1 MTAGNPALI
10 QRRYSGIPS
19 YIMFS
24 MNRYIA
30 VAAAIVV
37 ALILGVAALSMLDR
51 PTEVDYRLAKS
62 RAHLD
67 AENYLAVLKTLR
79 DLPSSQNRG
88 PETHSYL
95 GAAYLRLHLY
105 QAAIKEFEE
114 AVKLRPRR
122 SDPWIGLAS
131 SYIELGDGQK
141 AVDEAKRAT
150 DVEKGSADA
159 WVTLGR
165 AQWQQKD
172 LDEAEKAGLK
182 ARELSPQNQA
192 ASDLLLHV
200 YFDRNQPD
208 KFQPELDRNPNPTKG
223 IQDLAVRFV
232 LRQGQF
238 ARAYELKT
246 RYDKAALDRSILET
260 ELALQREPARME
272 QYPQYIRNLVR
283 AGRFAEAIDAAKRY
297 RGPVALDLE
306 LGKSYWMMAQKND
319 AIQAFQR
326 ASAGLIHKVSAEVA
340 LATITGDIQ
349 HWKEAYRAE
358 RIEQDYFILS
368 RLEDVLPKASPMVRA
383 FIYRYA
389 GIFDASFYNKAAEEA
404 NQVLDQEPE
413 NLDAL
418 MTLGTAYHRL
428 GRLDDATRYVELAR
442 QIYPKNAEPLSRL
455 ANLAVSRPG
464 GDPPKIVDLMEQAV
478 KIEPNNASYL
488 FNLGW
493 TYDQLGET
501 KKAADLYQ
509 RAIRASPLS
518 FEAMNNLA
526 LIYGSGGEPDRALP
540 LLEQAVRTDPENEA
554 VYFNFANYH
563 VRRRE
568 WKPAI
573 DDYDRVLQLNP
584 ANSAASIEKGR
595 IFIELSR
602 TEDALESLNHALEID
617 THSFDAYI
625 LLSAAYEKMG
635 HNKEAIS
642 AAEEAQR
649 IRPQA
654 PEVTAALDRLKDKKE

>member
-1 MTAGNPALI
+1 
-10 QRRYSGIPS
+10 
-19 YIMFS
+19 
-24 MNRYIA
+24 MNRYIV
-30 VAAAIVV
+30 VAAAIVL
-37 ALILGVAALSMLDR
+37 ALILGAVALSMRDR
-51 PTEVDYRLAKS
+51 PTEIDYRLAQG

-79 DLPSSQNRG
+79 DIPASQNKG

-105 QAAIKEFEE
+105 QAAIREFEE

-159 WVTLGR
+159 WITLGR
-165 AQWQQKD
+165 AQWQQKNF
-172 LDEAEKAGLK
+172 DEAEKAGLK
-182 ARELSPQNQA
+182 ARELNPQNLA

-208 KFQPELDRNPNPTKG
+208 KFQAELDRNSSPTKG
-223 IQDLAVRFV
+223 IQDLAVRFFI
-232 LRQGQF
+232 RQGQF

-246 RYDKAALDRSILET
+246 RYEKIALDRSILET

-272 QYPQYIRNLVR
+272 QYPQFIRDLVR
-283 AGRFAEAIDAAKRY
+283 AGRFAEAIDAAKTY
-297 RGPVALDLE
+297 RGPVMLDLE
-306 LGKSYWMMAQKND
+306 LGKSYWTTARKDD
-319 AIQAFQR
+319 AIQSFRR
-326 ASAGLIHKVSAEVA
+326 ASAGLIHKLSAEVA
-340 LATITGDIQ
+340 LAAITGDIQ

-358 RIEQDYFILS
+358 RIEQDYFVLS
-368 RLEDVLPKASPMVRA
+368 RIEDILPKASPMVRA
-383 FIYRYA
+383 FVYRYA
-389 GIFDASFYNKAAEEA
+389 GIFDASFYTKAAEEA
-404 NQVLDQEPE
+404 NHVLDQDPE
-413 NLDAL
+413 NFDAL

-442 QIYPKNAEPLSRL
+442 QVYPKSAEPLSRL
-455 ANLAVSRPG
+455 ANLEVSRQG
-464 GDPPKIVDLMEQAV
+464 SDPRKIVDLMEQAV
-478 KIEPNNASYL
+478 KFEPNNASYL

-526 LIYGSGGEPDRALP
+526 LMYGSGGEPDRALP

-563 VRRRE
+563 VRRRD

-573 DDYDRVLQLNP
+573 ENYDRALQLNP
-584 ANSAASIEKGR
+584 ANSAAAVEKGR
-595 IFIELSR
+595 IFLELAR
-602 TEDALESLNHALEID
+602 TEDALVSLNHALEID
-617 THSFDAYI
+617 THSFDAYM
-625 LLSAAYEKMG
+625 LLSSAYEKMG
-635 HNKEAIS
+635 HIKEAI
-642 AAEEAQR
+642 AALEEARR
-649 IRPQA
+649 IRSNA
-654 PEVTAALDRLKDKKE
+654 PEVTAALDRLKDTGARGATNKTGARSATNEKDSAK

>member
-283 AGRFAEAIDAAKRY
+283 AGRFAEAIDASKRY
-297 RGPVALDLE
+297 RGA
-306 LGKSYWMMAQKND
+306 
-319 AIQAFQR
+319 
-326 ASAGLIHKVSAEVA
+326 VA

-404 NQVLDQEPE
+404 NHVLDQEPE